1 MRDIFEFSCQIIL
14 LFMLVIGLFM
24 LVIGLFMGIGLVAS
38 YNQAQ
43 YIKNHYNID
52 ISTKDLFWNEKLVMS
67 ELRSKGIITDT
78 NQNNNIKISQEK

>member
-1 MRDIFEFSCQIIL
+1 MRDIFKLSCQFIL
-14 LFMLVIGLFM
+14 IFMLMIGLA
-24 LVIGLFMGIGLVAS
+24 MGIGLVVS

-52 ISTKDLFWNEKLVMS
+52 VSTKDLLWNEKLVMS

-78 NQNNNIKISQEK
+78 NQNNNIKISEEK